1 MLRRALLALLLALL
15 LAWPAAAQPRFITVA
30 STTSTEQSGLFAHL
44 LPAFT
49 QATGIGVRVVAV
61 GTGQA
66 LKLGERGD
74 ADVVLV
80 HDREAELRFVAQGW
94 GVGRREVMH
103 NDFVLIGPVLDPA
116 GVRGSP
122 DIAAA
127 FRKVAAARAPFVTRG
142 DDSGT
147 SAAELRVWRDAGID
161 PKAGG
166 GWYRDIGGGM
176 GAALNAAAGMG
187 AYTLSDRGTWLAFA
201 NRQGLAIVAEGDR
214 RLLNPY
220 GVMLV
225 NPARHPAVKAAEG
238 QAFIDWLASPA
249 GQGVVAS
256 YRIDGQQLFFP
267 GADGVAG
274 AGAPCRGRCD

>member
-1 MLRRALLALLLALL
+1 MLRRTLIALLLLL
-15 LAWPAAAQPRFITVA
+15 PAAVQAQERFITLA

-80 HDREAELRFVAQGW
+80 HDRAAELRFVADGW
-94 GVGRREVMH
+94 GVGRQDVMH
-103 NDFVLIGPVLDPA
+103 NDFVLIGPKADPA
-116 GVRGSP
+116 GVHGGM
-122 DIAAA
+122 DIADA
-127 FRKVAAARAPFVTRG
+127 FRRVAAARAPFVSRG

-147 SAAELRVWRDAGID
+147 HVAERRVWREAGID
-161 PKAGG
+161 PAG

-187 AYTLSDRGTWLAFA
+187 AYTLSDRGTWLAFR
-201 NRQGLAIVAEGDR
+201 NRADLAIAVEGDA
-214 RLLNPY
+214 RLFNPY

-238 QAFIDWLASPA
+238 QAFIDWLVSPA
-249 GQGVVAS
+249 GQGVVTG
-256 YRIDGQQLFFP
+256 YRVDGKQVFFP
-267 GADGVAG
+267 DADP
-274 AGAPCRGRCD
+274 AP